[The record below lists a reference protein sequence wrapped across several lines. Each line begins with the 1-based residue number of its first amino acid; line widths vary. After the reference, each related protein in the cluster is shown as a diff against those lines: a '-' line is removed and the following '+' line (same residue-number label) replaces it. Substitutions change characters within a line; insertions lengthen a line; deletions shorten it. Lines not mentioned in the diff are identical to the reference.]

1 MYYLCNMNS
10 GGDLCLLSFF
20 NDITYRHLRK
30 RMLKCRYER
39 KRIKM
44 IDKARLIEFIK
55 EELKDTP
62 YFLVDV
68 EIGADNAIQVE
79 IDSRQPVDVDFC
91 ANLSRAIEAEFPREP
106 EDYELEV
113 GSAGLTS
120 PFKVRQQYDKYL
132 GQEVE
137 TLTREGKLL
146 RGLLRKV
153 DDDSF
158 TIIVEAK
165 EKPEGAKRPVKVE
178 REITLRYDDVK
189 HTKYHLKF

>member
-1 MYYLCNMNS
+1 
-10 GGDLCLLSFF
+10 
-20 NDITYRHLRK
+20 
-30 RMLKCRYER
+30 
-39 KRIKM
+39 M
-44 IDKARLIEFIK
+44 IDKARLIEFI
-55 EELKDTP
+55 EGELKETP

-68 EIGADNAIQVE
+68 KIGADNAIQVE

-91 ANLSRAIEAEFPREP
+91 ADLSRAIEAEFPREP

-120 PFKVRQQYDKYL
+120 PFKVRQQYEKYL

-165 EKPEGAKRPVKVE
+165 EKSEGAKRPVKVE
-178 REITLRYDDVK
+178 REIILRYDDVK